1 MKSDW
6 TDVGRARRKCGS
18 GLIGARASDKGCLR
32 TACLVWPAA
41 VPFPRDSCVLDMAK
55 FLLRQGT
62 VAAWVTRQAQPVDP
76 PQMNSS
82 AIRGDG
88 QLGGKVAWVTGG
100 ATGIGQSAARMLAE
114 QGASVAISGRRD
126 DALERTAAMLRDQGL
141 DVTAY
146 AVDVS
151 DAAAV
156 ARVAARIRTERGMV
170 SVLVCSAGTNVPNR
184 FWRDS
189 TAKSFAA
196 VVAINLQGA
205 ANCVR
210 AVLPTMRERGD
221 GVIAVVSSW
230 SGRHYLPFTGA
241 AYGAS
246 KMGLAP
252 LVESINIEEGRH
264 GVRASLIMPGEV
276 ATPILK
282 TRPVPPS
289 DAEMNRM
296 LRPDDV
302 ADVIR
307 YVATAP
313 AHVCINEVLVGP
325 TWNRIYLGAEDLRP

>member
-1 MKSDW
+1 MGEESFRRD
-6 TDVGRARRKCGS
+6 GR
-18 GLIGARASDKGCLR
+18 
-32 TACLVWPAA
+32 
-41 VPFPRDSCVLDMAK
+41 
-55 FLLRQGT
+55 
-62 VAAWVTRQAQPVDP
+62 
-76 PQMNSS
+76 
-82 AIRGDG
+82 
-88 QLGGKVAWVTGG
+88 LGGKVAWVTGG
-100 ATGIGQSAARMLAE
+100 ATGIGFSAARMLAE
-114 QGASVAISGRRD
+114 EGARVAISGRR
-126 DALERTAAMLRDQGL
+126 APELERAAGTLRAQGL

-146 AVDVS
+146 ALDVS

-156 ARVAARIRTERGMV
+156 ARVAEQVRAECGPV

-184 FWRDS
+184 FWRDLS
-189 TAKSFAA
+189 AESFAK
-196 VVAINLQGA
+196 VVAINLQGV

-210 AVLPTMRERGD
+210 AVLPAMRERGD
-221 GVIAVVSSW
+221 AVIAVVSSW

-246 KMGLAP
+246 KMALAP

-289 DAEMNRM
+289 DAEMSRM
-296 LRPDDV
+296 LQPDDV

-313 AHVCINEVLVGP
+313 AHVCINEVLIGP
-325 TWNRIYLGAEDLRP
+325 TWNRIYLGAEDLQPRS

>member
-1 MKSDW
+1 MRNRW
-6 TDVGRARRKCGS
+6 
-18 GLIGARASDKGCLR
+18 I
-32 TACLVWPAA
+32 
-41 VPFPRDSCVLDMAK
+41 
-55 FLLRQGT
+55 
-62 VAAWVTRQAQPVDP
+62 
-76 PQMNSS
+76 PQMGSS
-82 AIRGDG
+82 GIRRDG
-88 QLGGKVAWVTGG
+88 RLNGKVAWVTGG
-100 ATGIGQSAARMLAE
+100 ATGIGHSAARMLAE
-114 QGASVAISGRRD
+114 EGASVAISGRRA
-126 DALERTAAMLRDQGL
+126 DALERAAAALREQGL
-141 DVTAY
+141 DVAAY
-146 AVDVS
+146 ALDVG

-156 ARVAARIRTERGMV
+156 ARAAARIQVERGFV

-184 FWRDS
+184 FWRDL
-189 TAKSFAA
+189 TAESFAS
-196 VVAINLQGA
+196 VVDINLQGA
-205 ANCVR
+205 ASCVH
-210 AVLPTMRERGD
+210 AVLPAMRERGD

-289 DAEMNRM
+289 QAEMDRM
-296 LRPDDV
+296 LQPDDV

-313 AHVCINEVLVGP
+313 AHVCLNEVLIGP
-325 TWNRIYLGAEDLRP
+325 TWNRIYLGAEDLRPQG